1 VSPTLSVGVHL
12 VEKHIG
18 EAVSMKYLNFGFLV
32 VLILGCGD
40 GAESTADAILP
51 TMDGPTWHG
60 EIKGIVEQNC
70 QGCHVEG
77 GGTPFNF
84 DSYDAVRTL
93 APVSLNSM
101 ESGSM
106 PPWMPNPDCRHY
118 QDERIMN
125 VGQIATFKEWIDNDM
140 PEGVETSVDQSTNTL
155 KSDVLAEFGP
165 PTFIAQSA
173 EPYLPDT
180 SAPDDYRCFQVG
192 DVFTEDT
199 FVKATRIIP
208 DATAI
213 VHHVLLYVITPQDV
227 AELEARDAEEDGPGY
242 SCFGGP
248 GIGQSFAPIA
258 GWAPG
263 GLPQITP
270 EGVAR
275 YIPAGS
281 KLVMQLHYNV
291 LNGGVIPDQT
301 SVEFYTT
308 DDVPDYELKATP
320 QAYLGLDIPAGDSES
335 VQVTTFAVNKPD
347 LTVIGVA
354 PHMHSIGTHIRVDM
368 IRADGTEEC
377 LVDIP
382 KWDFNWQQTY
392 RFLEDE
398 VIVAQPGDA
407 FRLTCVYDN
416 SETNQPVV
424 NGEQLVPRRVTWGDG
439 TLDEMCLNYIHTIE
453 PFEPVGARCA
463 GLSAC
468 RDECEDPNDFDCILN
483 CGAADQACGQ
493 CVVLDMVQPGGCARD
508 ECGTQ
513 LRDVGGCFQTCAA
526 QLVAGG
532 NIAQCLSDSCPEEYE
547 AFSACM
553 TPAIA
558 GGLCDEGI
566 DSCTD

>member
-1 VSPTLSVGVHL
+1 MRHL
-12 VEKHIG
+12 
-18 EAVSMKYLNFGFLV
+18 F
-32 VLILGCGD
+32 VLIGLAMMVFVFGC
-40 GAESTADAILP
+40 ADDEKTSIEVLQ
-51 TMDGPTWHG
+51 GPTWHG
-60 EIKGIVEQNC
+60 EIKQLVAQNC

-77 GGTPFNF
+77 GGTPFNL
-84 DSYDAVRTL
+84 DSYEAVRNL
-93 APVSLNSM
+93 APISLNSM

-125 VGQIATFKEWIDNDM
+125 VGHIAVFKEWIDNDM
-140 PEGVETSVDQSTNTL
+140 PEGVETEVDQSANSL
-155 KSDVLAEFGP
+155 KSDVLADFGT
-165 PTFIAQSA
+165 PTFIAQSS

-192 DVFTEDT
+192 DVFEEDT

-242 SCFGGP
+242 TCFGGP
-248 GIGQSFAPIA
+248 GIGQSFGPVA

-263 GLPQITP
+263 GLPEIAP
-270 EGVAR
+270 EGAAR

-308 DDVPDYELKATP
+308 DVPPEYEVKATP
-320 QAYLGLDIPAGDSES
+320 QAYLGIDIPAGDSAS
-335 VQVTTFAVNKPD
+335 VQVTTFPVATPD

-368 IRADGTEEC
+368 VRADGTEEC

-382 KWDFNWQQTY
+382 RWDFNWQQTY
-392 RFLEDE
+392 KFLEDE
-398 VIVAQPGDA
+398 IIVAQPGDE

-416 SETNQPVV
+416 SESNQPVI
-424 NGEQLVPRRVTWGDG
+424 NGEQLDPRRVTWGDG
-439 TLDEMCLNYIHTIE
+439 TLDEMCLNYIHTIA
-453 PFEPVGARCA
+453 PFEPIGARCA
-463 GLSAC
+463 GLSSC
-468 RDECEDPNDFDCILN
+468 REQCEDPNDFDCVLT
-483 CGAADQACGQ
+483 CGSAEQACGQ
-493 CVVLDMVQPGGCARD
+493 CVILGMVQPGGCARD
-508 ECGTQ
+508 ECGAQ
-513 LRDVGGCFQTCAA
+513 LRDVGGCFQTCAG

-532 NIAQCLSDSCPEEYE
+532 DIAVCLANACPEEYQ

-553 TPAIA
+553 TPAITA
-558 GGLCDEGI
+558 GLCDEGI
-566 DSCTD
+566 DTCTD